1 MNASTDDART
11 DLSGESI
18 AVRTRHMRSA
28 PTEVPTAGGICAF
41 VFLSLHLGKP
51 FTRVLF
57 EASSTRTPREA
68 TADSVIS

>member
-41 VFLSLHLGKP
+41 ICPLLHLG
-51 FTRVLF
+51 R
-57 EASSTRTPREA
+57 PRICVTLAAVEVA
-68 TADSVIS
+68 RYLQPERN